1 MAEVAESSSWF
12 RTDSLYIMKHNGF
25 PYTTSGTITEQL
37 IRDYLGIPLTEDFRY
52 AILGWQGDKE
62 FEINVVGIEENT
74 KVSVTDWNAWVEKNK
89 N

>member
-1 MAEVAESSSWF
+1 MTEVAESVWF
-12 RTDSLYIMKHNGF
+12 RTDSLYIMKHNGL

-37 IRDYLGIPLTEDFRY
+37 IRDYLGIPLTEDFMY
-52 AILGWQGDKE
+52 TILGWTGDKE

-74 KVSVTDWNAWVEKNK
+74 KVSVTDWNTWVEKNK